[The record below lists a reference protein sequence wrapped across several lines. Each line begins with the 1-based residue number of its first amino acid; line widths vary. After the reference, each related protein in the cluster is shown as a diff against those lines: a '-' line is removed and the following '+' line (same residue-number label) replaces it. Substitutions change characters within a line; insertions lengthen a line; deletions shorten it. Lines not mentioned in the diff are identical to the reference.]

1 MDLIADTSY
10 LIGLWRGQPWAI
22 SYAAANSSKSLG
34 IPWIVLGEF
43 WHGSIRAGHD
53 VKTVSDFLAVGLP
66 IIDSLPVIPVY
77 AQICS
82 TIQTEPAYKLIGQND
97 LWIAAVAVTLG
108 KPLLSRNRRH
118 FESIPNLRLEVL
130 QP

>member
-66 IIDSLPVIPVY
+66 IIDPLPVIPVY

-118 FESIPNLRLEVL
+118 FKSIPNLRLEVL

>member
-10 LIGLWRGQPWAI
+10 LIGLWRGQTWAA

-43 WHGSIRAGHD
+43 WQGSVRAGHD
-53 VKTVSDFLAVGLP
+53 TKTASEFLAVGLP
-66 IIDSLPVIPVY
+66 IIDPVPVIQGY
-77 AQICS
+77 AQICAKLQS
-82 TIQTEPAYKLIGQND
+82 EPVYKLIGQND
-97 LWIAAVAVTLG
+97 LWIASVAVSLN
-108 KPLLSRNRRH
+108 KPLLSRNKRH

>member
-10 LIGLWRGQPWAI
+10 LIGLWRAQPWAT

-43 WHGSIRAGHD
+43 WQGSVCAGHD
-53 VKTVSDFLAVGLP
+53 AKTVSEFLAIGLP
-66 IIDSLPVIPVY
+66 IIDPVPVIPAY
-77 AQICS
+77 AQICAKLQS
-82 TIQTEPAYKLIGQND
+82 EPVYKLIGQND
-97 LWIAAVAVTLG
+97 LWIAAVAVAHN
-108 KPLLSRNRRH
+108 KPLLSRNKRH

-130 QP
+130 QT